1 MGEVATM
8 KLHVEYEMEEDGR
21 WIAETPEMPASPT
34 TIETMESAPA

>member
-1 MGEVATM
+1 M

-34 TIETMESAPA
+34 YYRDAGKCPGMSQ